1 MTALLRLRHWLVL
14 AGVVLG
20 AALLWLAT
28 TDNVRVWPA
37 RNTVQYALLQRWWA
51 VAGVP
56 QTGASGSLTGVVR
69 AANGAPV
76 ANADV
81 LVSRWDGATHSGRSD
96 ANGVYRIDNIPA
108 GRYVPVAGATGFQN
122 AALRRWGLPIAI
134 APDKQRALDI
144 TLQPLVVTPTSPGT
158 ALQIEAAQGVR
169 CAAPINSSAERR
181 RVSFTSGERPNQLT
195 FLYTPITGTTT
206 LPTIIAVYPG
216 PADGWECASIPLA
229 QSGYA
234 VLAVGPAYALD
245 LEADIDEL
253 ERLLQFVRGGAFPRV
268 DGTRIALVA
277 GSYSGLH
284 VQRLL
289 QRDPNVRAALLL
301 GPPTDLFDM
310 RRRLEDGSFIPPFG
324 LDQALRALGL
334 PDRAPERYWRY
345 SGAYHIR
352 PDFPPM
358 ALLHSRADDVVPFQ
372 QSELLAARLVAADV
386 AHETYFFD
394 GASHYLLGA
403 EGQGSVEDTLEVYR
417 IALDF
422 LGRHLHEP

>member
-1 MTALLRLRHWLVL
+1 MTGLLRLRRWLILCSVMI
-14 AGVVLG
+14 G
-20 AALLWLAT
+20 AALFWLAT
-28 TDNVRVWPA
+28 TDNVNIWPA
-37 RNTVQYALLQRWWA
+37 RNTVQYELLQRWWN
-51 VAGVP
+51 VAGFP
-56 QTGASGSLTGVVR
+56 QKGAAGSLMGVVR
-69 AANGAPV
+69 DASGVPIGR
-76 ANADV
+76 ADV
-81 LVSRWDGATHSGRSD
+81 LVSQWDGTTHSAQSD
-96 ANGVYRIDNIPA
+96 TNGVYRIDNIPA
-108 GRYVPVAGATGFQN
+108 GRYVLMAGASGFQSV
-122 AALRRWGLPIAI
+122 ALRQWGFPITISAGD
-134 APDKQRALDI
+134 AQKLDI
-144 TLQPLVVTPTSPGT
+144 TLQPQVVTPTPPGT
-158 ALQIEAAQGVR
+158 ELNVEAPQNVS
-169 CAAPINSSAERR
+169 CPAPVASSAVRR
-181 RVSFTSGERPNQLT
+181 PVSFTSGERPNQPT
-195 FLYTPITGTTT
+195 FLYTPITGTAT

-216 PADGWECASIPLA
+216 PADSWECASIPLA

-234 VLAVGPAYALD
+234 VLAAGPAYALD

-253 ERLLQFVRGGAFPRV
+253 ERLLQFVRSNAFERA
-268 DGTRIALVA
+268 DGTRVALVA

-289 QRDPNVRAALLL
+289 QRDADVRAALLL

-310 RRRLEDGSFIPPFG
+310 RRRLEDGTFIPPFG

-352 PDFPPM
+352 PDLPPL

-372 QSELLAARLVAADV
+372 QSELLAARLAAANI

-417 IALDF
+417 ITLDF
-422 LGRHLHEP
+422 LARHTGEP